1 MNIESLTPTE
11 VKFYNTFLKKTINKP
26 ALALFFEVGT
36 GLIEV
41 EPEVHLVNRIVQE
54 LADKKNLDINDL
66 NLYLRQ
72 INEFYNASIASY
84 DLVDTQDPVEKDLA
98 KLEDIVYALMELE
111 SAEKNR
117 EIMISICDKAIE
129 TIAKEYGFWEAL
141 NEIVLYDEL
150 VMHVN
155 AVFDEMIGLV
165 KGFFSLMDISQML
178 KKGATE
184 DEFYEFF
191 MLVTI
196 VLASYNNVRKDRY
209 ALIQEDEEEFFF
221 EKGEGFLL
229 DELVKPYIKTKVAT
243 LFSLDVKAVNQD
255 DFSYRA
261 LGLSKKNKKQ
271 LLELGSDMA
280 LYHHTF
286 DEDDECL
293 EFFAVLHAWRALS
306 ELGILEAK
314 ELFVD
319 LLRELFEDEDDL
331 DWMPRLFKELI
342 KPFQADMFDES
353 VAYILD
359 GNEHEWFR
367 AEFVN
372 LLHRMLKNNEV
383 DKRALNKVFEK
394 LFKQCKNPVV
404 NASAIAVCKDENFT
418 EHYPQIKKL
427 YEQEYVFKALDGDLE
442 DVELAFGMRTK
453 RSTKR
458 DLGFSNIL
466 EEVFREEDAP
476 SIPLVTE
483 EKIGRNDPC
492 PCGSGKKY
500 KKCCL
505 KKG

>member
-1 MNIESLTPTE
+1 MNIEPLRPTA
-11 VKFYNTFLKKTINKP
+11 VKSYNKLLKKIVNKP

-41 EPEVHLVNRIVQE
+41 EPDEHLINRIVQE
-54 LADKKNLDINDL
+54 LANIRNLDINDL

-72 INEFYNASIASY
+72 MNEFYNASIASY
-84 DLVDTQDPVEKDLA
+84 ELVDIQDPVETDLA
-98 KLEDIVYALMELE
+98 KLEKIVYALMQLE
-111 SAEKNR
+111 SVEKNR
-117 EIMISICDKAIE
+117 EIMISVCDKAIE
-129 TIAKEYGFWEAL
+129 TIAEEYGFLEEL
-141 NEIVLYDEL
+141 NSIVVYDEL
-150 VMHVN
+150 VTHI
-155 AVFDEMIGLV
+155 ASVFDEMTALYT
-165 KGFFSLMDISQML
+165 GFFSLMDISQML

-184 DEFYEFF
+184 DEFYAFA
-191 MLVTI
+191 MLMTI
-196 VLASYNNVRKDRY
+196 VLASYNEVRKYRY
-209 ALIQEDEEEFFF
+209 EFMQAEEEPSL
-221 EKGEGFLL
+221 EA
-229 DELVKPYIKTKVAT
+229 LVKPYMKTKMAI
-243 LFSLDVKAVNQD
+243 LFSLATKAIDQD
-255 DFSYRA
+255 NFSYRA
-261 LGLSKKNKKQ
+261 LGFSKKNKKQ

-280 LYHHTF
+280 LYYYEY
-286 DEDDECL
+286 DEDDADDECP

-306 ELGILEAK
+306 EFEIPEAK
-314 ELFVD
+314 VLFVD

-359 GNEHEWFR
+359 GNEYEWFR

-476 SIPLVTE
+476 SISLVTE

-500 KKCCL
+500 KKCC
-505 KKG
+505 G